1 MDKNL
6 HILVIPSWY
15 PEFEGDYVGSFFR
28 EQAIGLSNQ
37 NCNVGVIFPELKS
50 LRGLKKIRVIPK
62 LKICDDDGLMTY
74 RFLWTNWFIKM
85 KFLQIKAFRILGHQ
99 LFKKYIKE
107 NGMPDIIH
115 CQSIFNAGFLGEF
128 LSDKYKIPYLITEH
142 NSGFYYKDQG
152 FENFVSQTKR
162 IIGKSS
168 KCLAVSSNYAE
179 YLNNLFSDQL
189 KWSVHHNLVADI
201 FLKPPIKTPRNDKFI
216 FICISRLSKIKN
228 IQLIIKSFKEFN
240 DLIPNSELRL
250 IGIGSEEKNLKQL
263 AINLKVDN
271 KVIFLGMKPRKEVVE
286 EINSSH
292 VLVYSSNFETFGVIF
307 VESLALGRPVI
318 TTDCGSAREII
329 NKHVGL
335 ISKKNDVNDML
346 SSMLEIH
353 KNYNIYN
360 PEKLREYCK
369 EKFSERKISIKLINL
384 YREILNNS

>member
-28 EQAIGLSNQ
+28 EQAIGLLKQ

-62 LKICDDDGLMTY
+62 LKIRDDDGLMTY

-128 LSDKYKIPYLITEH
+128 ISDKYKIPYLITEH

-152 FENFVSQTKR
+152 LENFVSQTKR
-162 IIGKSS
+162 IITKSS

-179 YLNNLFSDQL
+179 YLNNLFPDKL
-189 KWSVHHNLVADI
+189 KWKVQHNLVADI
-201 FLKPPIKTPRNDKFI
+201 FLTTPINKPTNDKFI

-228 IQLIIKSFKEFN
+228 IQLIIKSFKKFN
-240 DLIPNSELRL
+240 DLIPDSELRL
-250 IGIGSEEKNLKQL
+250 IGIGSEENNLKQL
-263 AINLKVDN
+263 AINLTIDDKI
-271 KVIFLGMKPRKEVVE
+271 IFLGRKLRSQVVE

-318 TTDCGSAREII
+318 TTDCGSAKEII
-329 NKHVGL
+329 NNNVGR
-335 ISKKNDVNDML
+335 ISKKNDMEDML
-346 SSMLEIH
+346 RSMLEIH
-353 KNYNIYN
+353 KNYNIYK

-369 EKFSERKISIKLINL
+369 KNFSEKKLSIKLINL
-384 YREILNNS
+384 YREILNSR